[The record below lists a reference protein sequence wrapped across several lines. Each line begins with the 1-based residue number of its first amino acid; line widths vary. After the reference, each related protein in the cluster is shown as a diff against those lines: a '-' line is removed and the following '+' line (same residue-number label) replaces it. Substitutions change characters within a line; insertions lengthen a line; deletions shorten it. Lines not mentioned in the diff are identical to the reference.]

1 MSCHFYSDVLQKH
14 TAMTVIIP
22 ENTKNQ
28 FGGANQSTVNRLPVL
43 YLLHGF
49 TDDHTIW
56 SRRTSIERYADEW
69 GMAVVMPD
77 GDHSFYTDMHFG
89 KPFFRFLTEELPEKV
104 AYFFSVSS
112 EPKDTFV
119 AGLSMGGYGAFKW
132 AISKPERFHKAASL
146 SGALDIVRLR
156 KDTVSTDMEVVMNQ
170 IFEESDIKETSDD
183 LFYLLEKQ
191 LENQVSLP
199 ALYLA
204 CGKEDFLYEDN
215 QAFANLL
222 EKDSIEREVIFDR
235 GDHEWR
241 YWDRHIEKVMSWM
254 MSERDN

>member
-1 MSCHFYSDVLQKH
+1 MAQMSCHFYSDVLQKH

-28 FGGANQSTVNRLPVL
+28 FGGANQSKSKRIPVL

-56 SRRTSIERYADEW
+56 CRRTSIERYADEW
-69 GMAVVMPD
+69 GIAVVMPD
-77 GDHSFYTDMHFG
+77 ADHSFYTDMYCG

-112 EPKDTFV
+112 EPEDTYV

-132 AISKPERFHKAASL
+132 ALSKPSSFHKAASL
-146 SGALDIVRLR
+146 SGVVDIVRLR
-156 KDTVSTDMEVVMNQ
+156 KDKSSSDMEAVMNLV
-170 IFEESDIKETSDD
+170 FEASDIKKTSHD
-183 LFYLLEKQ
+183 LAYLLEKQ
-191 LENQVSLP
+191 VENHVSLP

-215 QAFANLL
+215 QAFAHLM
-222 EKDSIEREVIFDR
+222 EKLDVKRDVTFDH
-235 GDHEWR
+235 GTHEWG
-241 YWDRHIEKVMSWM
+241 YWDRHIEHVIEWM
-254 MSERDN
+254 MSD